1 MIDAAQQRNE
11 SNPNY
16 NSIDLRL
23 EKEPFF
29 FFFLFA
35 VVSFE

>member
-23 EKEPFF
+23 EKGPFF
-29 FFFLFA
+29 LASVFA

>member
-11 SNPNY
+11 SNRNY

-23 EKEPFF
+23 EKGPFY
-29 FFFLFA
+29 LASVFA

>member
-1 MIDAAQQRNE
+1 MMDAAQQINE

-16 NSIDLRL
+16 NSIDLRV
-23 EKEPFF
+23 EKGPFF
-29 FFFLFA
+29 LSSVFA

>member
-23 EKEPFF
+23 EKGPFF
-29 FFFLFA
+29 LSCVFA
-35 VVSFE
+35 VASFE

>member
-29 FFFLFA
+29 LSSVFA
-35 VVSFE
+35 VVSLE